1 MNPVRED
8 RPSAPVRT
16 SEGGEEEGEATPRD
30 AIRGLSRPPVA
41 GDGSSGISWGWKRG
55 RSGAAALAR
64 GRGGEGG
71 DPAAFPVLPPLG
83 FSVQNL

>member
-41 GDGSSGISWGWKRG
+41 GDGSSRISWGWKRG
-55 RSGAAALAR
+55 RSGGAAPAR
-64 GRGGEGG
+64 GRGGRRCY
-71 DPAAFPVLPPLG
+71 G
-83 FSVQNL
+83 FSGFTPTRV